1 MVSGTILPKRG
12 VLLHMESLSWGEALQ
27 LSLNTFVV
35 YILALL
41 GFRMM
46 GKRSVGKLSA
56 FDVLVIIMIGEA
68 GAIAMEE
75 PSKNLLASVIPL
87 MLLVIFQILLSI
99 IATRNQTA
107 ERLSEGD
114 SSRLVRDGQ
123 MDEGAMKRERITEAD
138 IRVALRENDVEKL
151 SDVKEL
157 RIEPS
162 GKFSVSLKA
171 SAKPVTARQLEEILT
186 RVLDRM
192 QKS

>member
-1 MVSGTILPKRG
+1 
-12 VLLHMESLSWGEALQ
+12 MESLSWGEALQ

>member
-1 MVSGTILPKRG
+1 
-12 VLLHMESLSWGEALQ
+12 MESLSWGEGLQ

-35 YILALL
+35 YILALV
-41 GFRMM
+41 GFRLM
-46 GKRSVGKLSA
+46 GKRSVGKLSP

-75 PSKNLLASVIPL
+75 PSKNLLAAIIPL
-87 MLLVIFQILLSI
+87 MLLVIFQILLSVV
-99 IATRNQTA
+99 ATRNQIA

-114 SSRLVRDGQ
+114 SSRLVQNGQ
-123 MDEGAMKRERITEAD
+123 LDEAAMRRERITEAD
-138 IRVALRENDVEKL
+138 IRIALRENDVEKL
-151 SDVKEL
+151 SDVQEL

-171 SAKPVTARQLEEILT
+171 SAKPVTAQQLEEVLT
-186 RVLDRM
+186 RVLGQM